1 MKNSL
6 IVGIV
11 LSALVIGGGIGYF
24 LGKPE
29 PEANLSPKDFK
40 LLNFLKEV
48 NKNKPP
54 KLRDAK
60 RLTKDTANIYA
71 EIYYSALNYCRLTS
85 CSNPIHK
92 EFLENISKS
101 QGGWSM
107 NLAALSNIWNK
118 NKDVKYLYF
127 YPAIN
132 GDEKTMTIVAVGA
145 KLYSANSD
153 SLILVHGKVPKLAGE
168 PDEIWDN
175 ASPCPSN
182 CPGNG
187 IR

>member
-6 IVGIV
+6 IIGLI
-11 LSALVIGGGIGYF
+11 ALIIGVGIGYL

-29 PEANLSPKDFK
+29 EQPNLSPKDFK

-48 NKNKPP
+48 NKSKTP
-54 KLRDAK
+54 KLRDTK
-60 RLTKDTANIYA
+60 RLTIDTANTYA
-71 EIYYSALNYCRLTS
+71 EIYYSALNYCRYTK
-85 CSNPIHK
+85 CENPIHK

-132 GDEKTMTIVAVGA
+132 DSEKAMTLISVGA
-145 KLYSANSD
+145 KVYDNGRND